1 MVGFFLN
8 ICPNVIDIPLAM
20 AGIYNFSQNV
30 IGLRST
36 CFAFEVNA
44 CISRKNNFY
53 HINPQN
59 RVSYIVYRVSSIAYR
74 LSLIAYR
81 LSLIVY
87 RLSINDKRYSIHESK
102 PTVLMVQQHKSRY
115 QHIQYRQRNQGL
127 PTQIH
132 QLVIPEPGDR
142 PPDPHKKENKNADLK
157 E

>member
-53 HINPQN
+53 HINPQI
-59 RVSYIVYRVSSIAYR
+59 RVSYIV
-74 LSLIAYR
+74 YR

-87 RLSINDKRYSIHESK
+87 RFTIFDTRIKTHRADGTTAQIPLPAYSVSPAESG
-102 PTVLMVQQHKSRY
+102 SS
-115 QHIQYRQRNQGL
+115 N
-127 PTQIH
+127 
-132 QLVIPEPGDR
+132 PGSSAGHTGTGGSSTG
-142 PPDPHKKENKNADLK
+142 P
-157 E
+157 